1 MNHFTAL
8 SNKLDEAYTP
18 KPGETYHVE
27 SATNAVITYLTKTQR
42 TYSQL
47 THAELTTIIQHH
59 ISND

>member
-1 MNHFTAL
+1 MNYFTAL

-27 SATNAVITYLTKTQR
+27 SATNAVITYLTKTKK

-47 THAELTTIIQHH
+47 THTELTTIIQRHV
-59 ISND
+59 SNS

>member
-8 SNKLDEAYTP
+8 SNKLDEVYTP

-27 SATNAVITYLTKTQR
+27 AATKALTAYLAKTKK

-47 THAELTTIIQHH
+47 THEELDIIIQHH

>member
-8 SNKLDEAYTP
+8 SNKLDEAYSP

-27 SATNAVITYLTKTQR
+27 SATKAVIAYLTKTKK

-47 THAELTTIIQHH
+47 THTELTTIIQHH

>member
-18 KPGETYHVE
+18 NPGETYHVE
-27 SATNAVITYLTKTQR
+27 SATNAVITYLTKTKK

-47 THAELTTIIQHH
+47 TYTELTTIIQRHV
-59 ISND
+59 SNS